1 MHPFIVISE
10 KYNFKIPTYILSF
23 FIGVVILII
32 LARRYAIKEKFS
44 KYDVLYAVIYGI
56 IGIFLGAKLF
66 YFLSKVPKIV
76 THFSSFIESLKND
89 TMNTLASI
97 FGGLVFYGGL
107 IGAILGVYIYCRQYK
122 ISFMELSRILVPY
135 FPLAHAF
142 GRVGCFFAGCC
153 FGMEYYGPL
162 SVQFPYNELV
172 PELSSVP
179 RLPVQ
184 LIEAFINLIIFA
196 ILIYLRNKKRKNAMF
211 IAGAYCL
218 MYAVVRYTLEF
229 FRGDSDR
236 GDYGFITT
244 SQFISIFIIAI
255 AVFLFRKSK
264 KYELS
269 LNGNG
274 VRTENE

>member
-23 FIGVVILII
+23 FVGVVFLIF
-32 LARRYAIKEKFS
+32 LARRYAVKEKFS
-44 KYDVLYAVIYGI
+44 KYDVLYAVIYGL
-56 IGIFLGAKLF
+56 IGVFVGAKLF
-66 YFLSKVPKIV
+66 YFLSKVPRIV
-76 THFSSFIESLKND
+76 TNFSAFINSLKND
-89 TMNTLASI
+89 TMNTFAAL

-122 ISFMELSRILVPY
+122 VSFMELSRILVPY

-153 FGMEYYGPL
+153 FGMEYNGLL
-162 SVQFPYNELV
+162 SVNFPYNELV
-172 PELSSVP
+172 PELSSVS

-196 ILIYLRNKKRKNAMF
+196 ILIYLRDTKRKNAMF
-211 IAGAYCL
+211 IAGVYCVI
-218 MYAVVRYTLEF
+218 YAIVRYTLEF

-244 SQFISIFIIAI
+244 SQFISIFIIVI
-255 AVFLFRKSK
+255 AVILFKKSK
-264 KYELS
+264 NYEM
-269 LNGNG
+269 
-274 VRTENE
+274 RIRNE